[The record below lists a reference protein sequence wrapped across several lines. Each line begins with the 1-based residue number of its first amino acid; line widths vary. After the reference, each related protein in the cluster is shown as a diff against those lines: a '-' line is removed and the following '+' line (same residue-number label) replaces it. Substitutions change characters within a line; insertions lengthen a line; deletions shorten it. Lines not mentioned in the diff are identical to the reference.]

1 MAEQELV
8 SREDIEAARR
18 AIEAAAADGRLTAEE
33 ARSRSEKV
41 LHAVTPHDLYNASG
55 GLAGSPRASAAARA
69 DRRKA
74 IYLVIGIV
82 VFAAVVTV
90 VVMNY
95 WL

>member
-18 AIEAAAADGRLTAEE
+18 AIEAAAADGRITADE
-33 ARSRSEKV
+33 ARDRSEKV
-41 LHAVTPHDLYNASG
+41 LHAVTPHDLYTASG
-55 GLAGSPRASAAARA
+55 GLAGSPRASDAARA

-82 VFAAVVTV
+82 IFAAVVTV
-90 VVMNY
+90 VVMNF